1 MPELQFFSFK
11 TKTESQILDLLS
23 KMSEQNQFIDAC
35 KQDLCKLRS
44 ENLNLI
50 SRISFLEKKLSIVNH
65 SEYDFNEQQSNNV
78 RHQTSKPTSPPK
90 SIVRHTSRQSD
101 KPNRSPNRDVNAI
114 PKKDIS
120 QPEVL
125 FVSST
130 SKPVYIQ
137 ITHQFIE
144 AVSPALSL
152 SSAKQKSSQSD
163 DSIKVSNVRSV
174 RKSASKLLS
183 EKSAKDTVQVNS
195 GTNNLTNLLNS
206 KPESV
211 HVNHQCSEPFNLS
224 NAEPSRNHD
233 QTMAHSYES
242 FPAFNLPDPFPASRQ
257 TNSNYVQFRK
267 PTEPQKYPCI
277 PSFRPHFLE
286 RCLSIPSYRTGYRFH
301 SLEWLVHLSVVSQ
314 LTKG

>member
-1 MPELQFFSFK
+1 MPEEINASKGSLSNSDTAPSAASNSTISDLEDFIDSSFFNVNGAVAPNFAQVSGTSTPLQQQDDDTSDSFELQFFSFK
-11 TKTESQILDLLS
+11 TKTEFQLLDLLS
-23 KMSEQNQFIDAC
+23 KMSEQNQVIDAC

-44 ENLNLI
+44 QNLNLI

-78 RHQTSKPTSPPK
+78 RHQTIKPTSPPN

-125 FVSST
+125 FVYST
-130 SKPVYIQ
+130 SKPVNSQ

-152 SSAKQKSSQSD
+152 NSAKQKSSQSD
-163 DSIKVSNVRSV
+163 DSIKLSNVRSV
-174 RKSASKLLS
+174 RDPQFKSASKLLS

-206 KPESV
+206 KP
-211 HVNHQCSEPFNLS
+211 
-224 NAEPSRNHD
+224 
-233 QTMAHSYES
+233 
-242 FPAFNLPDPFPASRQ
+242 
-257 TNSNYVQFRK
+257 
-267 PTEPQKYPCI
+267 
-277 PSFRPHFLE
+277 
-286 RCLSIPSYRTGYRFH
+286 
-301 SLEWLVHLSVVSQ
+301 
-314 LTKG
+314 